1 MNGKII
7 NIYGKDY
14 LKMNKGFDAL
24 LAKISE
30 CSMKKVSVA
39 NAQDD
44 AVLEAVRAAK
54 DKNIADAILVGDEDK
69 IKEIA
74 ASKNIDVSDFEM
86 VDVKDMIEAA
96 RTAVKLVHDGKADMY
111 MKGLIDTKD
120 FLRSVLD
127 KEVGLRTGNPLSH
140 VAVFEVEGYD
150 RLLFLS
156 DVAFIPYPTL
166 EDKVGIIKNTVEV
179 AQACG
184 IACPKVA
191 PVAAVEV
198 VNPKMPVTVEAAE
211 LTKMNEEGQIE
222 GCIVDGPLS
231 LDLAID
237 PEAARHKGATG
248 RKIVGDADVILF
260 PDIHAG
266 NLVYKCLVHTANV
279 KNGCILTGTKA
290 PVILT
295 SRSDEFETK
304 VNSIALAAIV
314 AEELSKTR

>member
-1 MNGKII
+1 
-7 NIYGKDY
+7 
-14 LKMNKGFDAL
+14 MNKGFDAL

-30 CSMKKVSVA
+30 CSIKKVAVA

-69 IKEIA
+69 IKDIA
-74 ASKNIDVSDFEM
+74 ASKSINISDFEII
-86 VDVKDMIEAA
+86 DVKDMIEAA

-120 FLRSVLD
+120 FLKSVLD

-184 IACPKVA
+184 IECPKVA

-211 LTKMNEEGQIE
+211 LTKMNEEGQIT

-237 PEAARHKGATG
+237 PEAARHKGATD

-314 AEELSKTR
+314 AEELGKNKQA